1 MELRKLNLLDEAL
14 AYYDRALALRRDD
27 IGALN
32 NRAGVL
38 IDLNRIPEALASY
51 DQSLSIDP
59 NNFHALAMRGLA
71 FERLNRPEEA
81 LGSYDKALSVV
92 PSAVEVLYNRGNVLA
107 DLSRFEEA
115 LASYD
120 RVLALSPNAVVTLN
134 NRGLV
139 LEEINCF
146 EEALASYEQALTI
159 KPEYRAAADNRKL
172 LLEKLHRSRRTPEA
186 LPQNYIAQS
195 FMSYDI
201 EADWQLLN
209 TCNYRCQYCFFPP
222 AMLGERL
229 NVHGEPELWKR
240 AFDRTGLTWLLH
252 ITGGE
257 PTIYPR
263 FAELCQLLAVNHYL
277 SFNSNLTHASII
289 EIAESVDPSRVSFI
303 NAALHPEERLLRKG
317 LSKFLEHVAF
327 LKERNFPVF
336 VTIVATP
343 DVLSR
348 VDQITALTKSVGLTP
363 IPKLMRGPYKGKIY
377 PNAYNATERSIFID
391 FATRAR
397 ASYGPLLRRSAE
409 RPSIDVFADDSY
421 VSGIPDFRG
430 RMCSAGEKFVTLQP
444 DGTVYR
450 CERKQSNYL
459 GNILAGT
466 FQARTGT
473 SHCDSNHCFY
483 FCLKYSEGPKEGSFF
498 RETI

>member
-1 MELRKLNLLDEAL
+1 
-14 AYYDRALALRRDD
+14 
-27 IGALN
+27 
-32 NRAGVL
+32 VL
-38 IDLNRIPEALASY
+38 S
-51 DQSLSIDP
+51 
-59 NNFHALAMRGLA
+59 
-71 FERLNRPEEA
+71 
-81 LGSYDKALSVV
+81 
-92 PSAVEVLYNRGNVLA
+92 
-107 DLSRFEEA
+107 
-115 LASYD
+115 
-120 RVLALSPNAVVTLN
+120 
-134 NRGLV
+134 
-139 LEEINCF
+139 
-146 EEALASYEQALTI
+146 
-159 KPEYRAAADNRKL
+159 
-172 LLEKLHRSRRTPEA
+172 
-186 LPQNYIAQS
+186 QNYRTKS

-209 TCNYRCQYCFFPP
+209 TCNYRCEYCFFPP

-229 NVHGEPELWKR
+229 IVHGEPELWKR

-289 EIAESVDPSRVSFI
+289 EVAKRVDPSRVSFI

-317 LSKFLEHVAF
+317 LSKFLEHVAC

-348 VDQITALTKSVGLTP
+348 VDQITALTTSVGLTP

-377 PNAYNATERSIFID
+377 PNAYDAAERSIFID

-397 ASYGPLLRRSAE
+397 ASYGPLLRRLAE
-409 RPSIDVFADDSY
+409 RPSIDVFGDDSY
-421 VSGIPDFRG
+421 VSEIPDFRG

-450 CERKQSNYL
+450 CERKRSNYL
-459 GNILAGT
+459 GNILAGS

-473 SHCDSNHCFY
+473 SRCDSNHCFY
-483 FCLKYSEGPKEGSFF
+483 FCLKYSEGPKEGPLIRF
-498 RETI
+498 EQQ